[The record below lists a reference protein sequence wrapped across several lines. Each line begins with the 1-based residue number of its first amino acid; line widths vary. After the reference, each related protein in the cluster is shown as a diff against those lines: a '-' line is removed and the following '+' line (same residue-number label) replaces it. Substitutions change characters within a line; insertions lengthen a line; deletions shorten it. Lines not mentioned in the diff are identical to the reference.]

1 MRSSEFREGL
11 AARISP
17 EEKEMLRMSDPEL
30 YISDF
35 NRSVCMR
42 VIEPEQPA
50 AAGRESTVDPEV
62 DLESAEELEENLRT
76 FLDEYMSDHPEAH
89 KWIILSCL
97 ELTFV
102 EKQPMHPQKSAKW
115 VSRDGHYYCPSMNKD
130 SIICRYCT
138 CEEEPDNS
146 RGGTMCCVRK

>member
-1 MRSSEFREGL
+1 MKSSEFREVL

-17 EEKEMLRMSDPEL
+17 EEKEMLRMSDLEL
-30 YISDF
+30 YISNF
-35 NRSVCMR
+35 NRSVCLR
-42 VIEPEQPA
+42 IIEPEMTSA
-50 AAGRESTVDPEV
+50 VDPDV
-62 DLESAEELEENLRT
+62 DLRSAEELEGSLRT
-76 FLDEYMSDHPEAH
+76 FLEEYMSDHPEAH

-115 VSRDGHYYCPSMNKD
+115 VTRDGHYYCPSMNKD
-130 SIICRYCT
+130 SIICRYCA

-146 RGGTMCCVRK
+146 RGGTMCCVSK